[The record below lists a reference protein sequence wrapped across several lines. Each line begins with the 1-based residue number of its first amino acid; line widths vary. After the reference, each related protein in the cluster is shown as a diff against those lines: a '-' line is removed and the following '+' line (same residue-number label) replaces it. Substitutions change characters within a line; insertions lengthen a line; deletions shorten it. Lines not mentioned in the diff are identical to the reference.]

1 MNFFDKH
8 AHVFISIGII
18 AWWLCSFE
26 PDYNGGKTSNYI
38 SVAVG
43 FIAGFIFLLPHCSSK
58 E

>member
-26 PDYNGGKTSNYI
+26 PDYNDYV